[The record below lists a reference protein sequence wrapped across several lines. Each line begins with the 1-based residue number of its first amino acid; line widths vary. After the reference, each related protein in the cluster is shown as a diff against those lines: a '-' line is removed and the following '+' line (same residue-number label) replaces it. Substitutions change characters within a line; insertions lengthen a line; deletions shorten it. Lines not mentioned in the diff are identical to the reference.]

1 MTAWLKLIPGWA
13 WWLLALAVVAGGQQV
28 RVFSAQSVAAEA
40 QTKLSSYREKISE
53 RDRLA
58 AVAAFEES
66 QRRQAERT
74 ALLSRLADQDAAHYQ
89 ELTDARQDN
98 DRLSAD
104 LRATRQRL
112 SVRTAGR
119 CPAGVPAAAGAG
131 RLDHAAERADIHP
144 EDAAAIVRITG
155 DADAC
160 AVKLTALQEWAREV
174 SR

>member
-13 WWLLALAVVAGGQQV
+13 WWVLALAVVAGGQQI
-28 RVFSAQSVAAEA
+28 RVLSAQSVAAEA
-40 QTKLSSYREKISE
+40 QTKLSSYRAEISE
-53 RDRLA
+53 RDKLA
-58 AVAAFEES
+58 AVAALEES

-74 ALLSRLADQDAAHYQ
+74 ALLNRLADQDAKHYQ
-89 ELTDARQDN
+89 ELTDVQTEN

-112 SVRTAGR
+112 SVRTAAR
-119 CPAGVPAAAGAG
+119 CPAGVPAAASTG
-131 RLDHAAERADIHP
+131 RLDDAAERADIHP

-155 DADAC
+155 DADRC
-160 AVKLTALQEWAREV
+160 AVKLTALQEWARSV

>member
-1 MTAWLKLIPGWA
+1 MTAWLKHAPGWV
-13 WWLLALAVVAGGQQV
+13 WWALALAVVAGGQQV
-28 RVFSAQSVAAEA
+28 RVLSAQSSLAA
-40 QTKLSSYREKISE
+40 YRAEVSE

-58 AVAAFEES
+58 AVAAFQES
-66 QRRQAERT
+66 QRRQAERA

-89 ELTDARQDN
+89 ELTDVQTEN

-112 SVRTAGR
+112 SVRTVAR
-119 CPAGVPAAAGAG
+119 CPAGVPAATSAG
-131 RLDHAAERADIHP
+131 RMDDAAERTDIHP
-144 EDAAAIVRITG
+144 EDAGRIVAITG

-160 AVKLTALQEWAREV
+160 AVKLTALQEWARSV